1 MMKPKYKVGD
11 ILIPKHLSSNVL
23 LPMDIIALIKRHEG
37 CKFKVE
43 EVVKVST
50 AFHSWYEYHL
60 VKESVKREKIT
71 ISDMSSDYFKKKT
84 RITFKFK

>member
-1 MMKPKYKVGD
+1 MIPKYKVGD

-23 LPMDIIALIKRHEG
+23 LPMDVTALIKRHEG

-50 AFHSWYEYHL
+50 AFHSWYEFHL
-60 VKESVKREKIT
+60 VNVSGKREKIT
-71 ISDMSSDYFKKKT
+71 ISESIIDYFKKKT
-84 RITFKFK
+84 RITFNFG

>member
-1 MMKPKYKVGD
+1 MEPKYKVGD

-23 LPMDIIALIKRHEG
+23 LPMDIIALIKRYEG

-50 AFHSWYEYHL
+50 ALHSWYEYHL
-60 VKESVKREKIT
+60 VKEDVKRVKIT
-71 ISDMSSDYFKKKT
+71 ISDRSCDHFKKSR
-84 RITFKFK
+84 RITFNFG